1 MQSPGERIENS
12 QLFKLKR
19 VYLHADIWEICFK
32 MKAVKL
38 NIDTDIT
45 CISKAQNS
53 NEWNLI
59 FGPKK
64 RNGYMARRIELKLI
78 DVFC

>member
-1 MQSPGERIENS
+1 MQSPGERTENS

-19 VYLHADIWEICFK
+19 VYLHTDIWEICFK

-38 NIDTDIT
+38 NIATDIT

-53 NEWNLI
+53 NE
-59 FGPKK
+59 
-64 RNGYMARRIELKLI
+64 
-78 DVFC
+78 